1 MRDIKFRAWD
11 KTNKCMHESVNI
23 YNGCPYFVMSDGSIN
38 PTLEVTT
45 DSSNTYMSI
54 LMQYTGLKDKN
65 GVEIYEGDI
74 CTQLYIRKFGEQ
86 DNPRLQGQVTFDAT
100 RGWCVAFE
108 PIWPNDIEVIGNIYQ
123 NKDLLK

>member
-1 MRDIKFRAWD
+1 MRDIKFRAWTD
-11 KTNKCMHESVNI
+11 EGMMPVTRLTFAGSLVYVYDSETDYEYQCN
-23 YNGCPYFVMSDGSIN
+23 SDN
-38 PTLEVTT
+38 
-45 DSSNTYMSI
+45 

-123 NKDLLK
+123 NKDLLKSFN